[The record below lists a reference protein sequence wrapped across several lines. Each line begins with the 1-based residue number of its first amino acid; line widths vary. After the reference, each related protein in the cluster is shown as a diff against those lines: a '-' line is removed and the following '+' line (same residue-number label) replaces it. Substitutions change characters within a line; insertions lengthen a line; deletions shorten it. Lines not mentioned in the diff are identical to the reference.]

1 MDNIQPR
8 TVGVCLSPALL
19 PSYNLEESIVVVI
32 DIFRASSSICYG
44 IHNGAEAIIP
54 VLTVEECIKYNSNG
68 FLLAAERNGAVVEGF
83 AIGNSPFSY
92 TEDKVRGKTIVLTTT
107 NGTRSIQLSKRQR
120 AKKILVG
127 SFLNITTLCNWLKSQ
142 QQSVVLL
149 CAGWKENFSLEDTL
163 FAGAAVEKLKEEF
176 FIRDDAAH
184 AALDLYKL
192 AKEDIG
198 TYLKKSSHSARLEK
212 LDIEADIEFC
222 LQLDTVD
229 SIPVLADNRLIKLV

>member
-1 MDNIQPR
+1 
-8 TVGVCLSPALL
+8 
-19 PSYNLEESIVVVI
+19 VVI

-120 AKKILVG
+120 AKKRSEERRVG
-127 SFLNITTLCNWLKSQ
+127 KECRSEWTRCRRRNNI
-142 QQSVVLL
+142 
-149 CAGWKENFSLEDTL
+149 
-163 FAGAAVEKLKEEF
+163 
-176 FIRDDAAH
+176 
-184 AALDLYKL
+184 YKQD
-192 AKEDIG
+192 E
-198 TYLKKSSHSARLEK
+198 R
-212 LDIEADIEFC
+212 
-222 LQLDTVD
+222 
-229 SIPVLADNRLIKLV
+229 